1 MMPRYRGAA
10 DGLFL
15 ALAPE
20 SASKTQAPADD
31 ALPFTKNLPA
41 QNFVA
46 TENSRRLGATKSL
59 DDAETSEGTQ
69 GVPRIDPVGRNGR
82 LRTHRPSRCGET
94 EKESGSWSS
103 QDERIES

>member
-1 MMPRYRGAA
+1 MMPSYRGAA

-46 TENSRRLGATKSL
+46 TENSRRLGARKPL
-59 DDAETSEGTQ
+59 DDAETSGRTR
-69 GVPRIDPVGRNGR
+69 GMPPNDPVGATVVSGR
-82 LRTHRPSRCGET
+82 TGPSRCGET
-94 EKESGSWSS
+94 DKESGSWSC
-103 QDERIES
+103 QDE